1 MPQRQYLHVF
11 FIFISSFITFHEW
24 RKWNWCAL
32 SGWTFRCHLFSAR
45 WLVLSLWNPLQKESS
60 LTKTGLIYRH
70 KHNYLQCI
78 WLAHCVHLA
87 KQAII
92 DFPLELTL
100 FPAGHLWL
108 GFQYQMWISFLHSF
122 TQVQWSG
129 WIPPYQSH
137 HYCISGHIFHHI
149 SSITNRQG
157 LLSDCCWQFLTLAVC
172 RTVLFY
178 MVSWETDL

>member
-1 MPQRQYLHVF
+1 MPQRQNLHVF

-24 RKWNWCAL
+24 REWNWCAL
-32 SGWTFRCHLFSAR
+32 SGWTFCCHLFSAR
-45 WLVLSLWNPLQKESS
+45 WLVLSLWNHHCPLQKESS

-92 DFPLELTL
+92 DFSTRTYALPSWASLT
-100 FPAGHLWL
+100 
-108 GFQYQMWISFLHSF
+108 GFSVSNVNFFLHSF

-129 WIPPYQSH
+129 WFPPYQSH
-137 HYCISGHIFHHI
+137 HYCISGHIFHI
-149 SSITNRQG
+149 QSVVSQTDRVYSQ
-157 LLSDCCWQFLTLAVC
+157 
-172 RTVLFY
+172 TVVDSF
-178 MVSWETDL
+178 